1 VLTLC
6 MVLSVWSGCGGR
18 CAPAALAGPASHIS
32 CKACCICLA
41 TGNLQLGGSRASPH
55 EALAPWFHP
64 PSCLIPLSPPPPHP
78 PTHTHPA
85 RPTHPP
91 ADAGSLASSSSY
103 CDISFRLGAMPA
115 GQVARCTASSCHF
128 AAGQPDW
135 VCDSVT
141 CSCPNGCAG
150 DGTDYRETLE
160 GIKGRVTLSCDA
172 KTSNCG
178 LVVRGVVRAGRGVGE
193 GGGVLREGLV
203 GRRRA
208 GYGRCVCVCVCLG
221 GGGRRE
227 GLGEEGG
234 GLHGQVGTWA
244 GTRSWTRGR

>member
-1 VLTLC
+1 
-6 MVLSVWSGCGGR
+6 M
-18 CAPAALAGPASHIS
+18 
-32 CKACCICLA
+32 
-41 TGNLQLGGSRASPH
+41 
-55 EALAPWFHP
+55 
-64 PSCLIPLSPPPPHP
+64 
-78 PTHTHPA
+78 
-85 RPTHPP
+85 
-91 ADAGSLASSSSY
+91 
-103 CDISFRLGAMPA
+103 
-115 GQVARCTASSCHF
+115 
-128 AAGQPDW
+128 
-135 VCDSVT
+135 CDSVT

-221 GGGRRE
+221 GGGGGRAWGKRVVGCMGRWGRGLVP
-227 GLGEEGG
+227 GLGQGVDKMRAQI
-234 GLHGQVGTWA
+234 LWDC
-244 GTRSWTRGR
+244 